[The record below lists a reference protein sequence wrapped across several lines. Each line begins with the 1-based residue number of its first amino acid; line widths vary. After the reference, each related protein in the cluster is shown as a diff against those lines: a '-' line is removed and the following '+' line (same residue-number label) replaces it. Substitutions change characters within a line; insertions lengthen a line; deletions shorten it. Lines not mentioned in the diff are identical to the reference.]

1 MYQISM
7 LYTLNLQVLY
17 QMYNKSEKK
26 KMYTWKEKNVYM
38 KGC

>member
-7 LYTLNLQVLY
+7 LYTLNLQVLG

-26 KMYTWKEKNVYM
+26 KMWTWKAAKW
-38 KGC
+38 